1 MLCSN
6 ASLQLI
12 HTPLQAC
19 NFTDHDLISTTVPM
33 RPAGAHPPRHT
44 DDSPTASP
52 ANASDSSAQP
62 QSTTTYRWVEGTCLK
77 EYGTSAVTWKRHTAT
92 PEFEAKFE
100 TILQTH
106 AEDNDLRSAQVEAFL
121 LAEAISAGVLTAT
134 VKRTSLNPNRWE
146 KHLAPWF
153 TSTCRAARASYR
165 AAVRH
170 NGKTHSH
177 TVHALKRY
185 SQACKDGRAQM
196 QFQLPEMLKQRPK

>member
-1 MLCSN
+1 
-6 ASLQLI
+6 
-12 HTPLQAC
+12 
-19 NFTDHDLISTTVPM
+19 
-33 RPAGAHPPRHT
+33 
-44 DDSPTASP
+44 
-52 ANASDSSAQP
+52 
-62 QSTTTYRWVEGTCLK
+62 LK

-153 TSTCRAARASYR
+153 TSTCRAARASYQ
-165 AAVRH
+165 AAVPH

-177 TVHALKRY
+177 TVHVLKRY
-185 SQACKDGRAQM
+185 RQACKDGRAQM

>member
-1 MLCSN
+1 M
-6 ASLQLI
+6 
-12 HTPLQAC
+12 
-19 NFTDHDLISTTVPM
+19 
-33 RPAGAHPPRHT
+33 
-44 DDSPTASP
+44 
-52 ANASDSSAQP
+52 
-62 QSTTTYRWVEGTCLK
+62 
-77 EYGTSAVTWKRHTAT
+77 

-100 TILQTH
+100 AILQTY

-121 LAEAISAGVLTAT
+121 LAEATSAGVLTAT

-153 TSTCRAARASYR
+153 TNTCREARARYR

-185 SQACKDGRAQM
+185 SQACKAGRAQM
-196 QFQLPEMLKQRPK
+196 QFQLPEMLKQRPKQFWGMLKRKEQARAELSLSTFQEFNKEIFFDNTIPPDTFTPLTDA